1 MLDAMASRT
10 PFTGCGTA
18 LVTPFTADGAL
29 DEPAIRRLARRQL
42 DNGMHFVVPVGTTGE
57 APTLSAAEKQR
68 VITLVVEEVGGQ
80 VPVLA
85 GAGGYDTAEVIRAV
99 AAAAEAGATGVLSV
113 APYYSK
119 PTQEGLYQHYAAIA
133 ASTSLPI
140 VLYNVPGRTGT
151 NIEPPTVERL
161 AAFDTIV
168 GVKEASGNVFQIAEV
183 RRRLPPSFLVLAGD
197 DVLTLPV
204 MALGGQGVISVAG
217 NEVPREMSRLVELCE
232 AGDFAEARALH
243 ERLLPLL
250 QANFIESNPIPVK
263 AVMAMAGLLTL
274 SYRLPMVPPTEATR
288 TRLRE
293 VAGPLGIVEQAH
305 A

>member
-1 MLDAMASRT
+1 MLDTMSSRT

-29 DEPAIRRLARRQL
+29 DEPAIRRLARRQV
-42 DNGMHFVVPVGTTGE
+42 DQGIHFVVPVGTTGE
-57 APTLSAAEKQR
+57 APTLSIAERRR
-68 VITLVVEEVGGQ
+68 VIALVAEEVDGR

-85 GAGGYDTAEVIRAV
+85 GAGGYDTAEVIHAV
-99 AAAAEAGATGVLSV
+99 AAAEASGATGILSV

-119 PTQEGLYQHYAAIA
+119 PTQEGLYRHYAAIA
-133 ASTSLPI
+133 GSTSLPV

-151 NIEPPTVERL
+151 NIEPATVERL
-161 AAFDTIV
+161 SAIPNIV

-183 RRRLPPSFLVLAGD
+183 RRRLPASFLVLSGD
-197 DVLTLPV
+197 DALTVPV

-217 NEVPREMSRLVELCE
+217 NEVPREMAQLAELCE
-232 AGDFAEARALH
+232 QGDYVAARALH

-274 SYRLPMVPPTEATR
+274 AYRLPMVPPADSTLA
-288 TRLRE
+288 RLRE
-293 VAGPLGIVEQAH
+293 VAAPLGLVAQEPA
-305 A
+305 

>member
-68 VITLVVEEVGGQ
+68 VIALVVDEVGGQ

-133 ASTSLPI
+133 ASTPLPI

-151 NIEPPTVERL
+151 NIEPATVERL
-161 AAFDTIV
+161 AAIDTIV

-204 MALGGQGVISVAG
+204 IDRKSV
-217 NEVPREMSRLVELCE
+217 V
-232 AGDFAEARALH
+232 
-243 ERLLPLL
+243 
-250 QANFIESNPIPVK
+250 
-263 AVMAMAGLLTL
+263 
-274 SYRLPMVPPTEATR
+274 
-288 TRLRE
+288 
-293 VAGPLGIVEQAH
+293 
-305 A
+305 

>member
-1 MLDAMASRT
+1 MATRT

-29 DEPAIRRLARRQL
+29 DEPAIRRLARRQV
-42 DNGMHFVVPVGTTGE
+42 DHGMHYVVPVGTTGE
-57 APTLSAAEKQR
+57 APTLSPAERQR
-68 VITLVVEEVGGQ
+68 VIALVAEEVGDR

-85 GAGGYDTAEVIRAV
+85 GAGGYDTAEVVHAV
-99 AAAAEAGATGVLSV
+99 AAAASAGATGILSV

-133 ASTSLPI
+133 GSTSLPI
-140 VLYNVPGRTGT
+140 VLYNVPGRTGA
-151 NIEPPTVERL
+151 NIEPATVERL
-161 AAFDTIV
+161 SAIPNII

-183 RRRLPPSFLVLAGD
+183 RRRLPQSFLVLSGD
-197 DVLTLPV
+197 DALALPV

-217 NEVPREMSRLVELCE
+217 NEVPREMSQLVELCE
-232 AGDFAEARALH
+232 QGDYVAARALH

-250 QANFIESNPIPVK
+250 QANFIESNPMPVK

-274 SYRLPMVPPTEATR
+274 TYRLPMVPPTDATLA
-288 TRLRE
+288 RLRE
-293 VAGPLGIVEQAH
+293 VAGALGLLDRAH

>member
-1 MLDAMASRT
+1 MLDPMATRT

-29 DEPAIRRLARRQL
+29 DEPAIRRLARRQV
-42 DNGMHFVVPVGTTGE
+42 DHGMHYVVPVGTTGE
-57 APTLSAAEKQR
+57 APTLSPAERQR
-68 VITLVVEEVGGQ
+68 VIALVAEEVGDR

-85 GAGGYDTAEVIRAV
+85 GAGGYDTAEVVHA
-99 AAAAEAGATGVLSV
+99 AAAAEAAGATGILSV

-133 ASTSLPI
+133 GSTALPI
-140 VLYNVPGRTGT
+140 VLYNVPARTGT
-151 NIEPPTVERL
+151 NIEPATVERL
-161 AAFDTIV
+161 AAIPNIV

-183 RRRLPPSFLVLAGD
+183 RRRLPASFLVLSGD
-197 DVLTLPV
+197 DALALPV

-217 NEVPREMSRLVELCE
+217 NEVPREMSQLVELCE
-232 AGDFAEARALH
+232 QGDYAGARVLH

-250 QANFIESNPIPVK
+250 QANFLESNPMPVK

-274 SYRLPMVPPTEATR
+274 SYRLPMVAPTEATLA
-288 TRLRE
+288 RLRE
-293 VAGPLGIVEQAH
+293 VAGALGLVDQAH

>member
-1 MLDAMASRT
+1 MLDAMSSRT

-29 DEPAIRRLARRQL
+29 DEPAIRRLAKRQV
-42 DNGMHFVVPVGTTGE
+42 DQGIHYVVPVGTTGE
-57 APTLSAAEKQR
+57 APTLSAAERRR
-68 VITLVVEEVGGQ
+68 VIELVAEEVNGR

-99 AAAAEAGATGVLSV
+99 AAAEASGATGILSV

-133 ASTSLPI
+133 GSTSLPI

-151 NIEPPTVERL
+151 NIEPATVERL
-161 AAFDTIV
+161 SAIPNIV
-168 GVKEASGNVFQIAEV
+168 GVKEASGNVFQIADV
-183 RRRLPPSFLVLAGD
+183 RRRVPAPFIVLSGD
-197 DVLTLPV
+197 DALTVPV

-217 NEVPREMSRLVELCE
+217 NEVPHEMAQLVEFCE
-232 AGDFAEARALH
+232 QGDYVAARALH

-250 QANFIESNPIPVK
+250 QVNFIESNPIPVK

-274 SYRLPMVPPTEATR
+274 AYRLPMVPPADSTLA
-288 TRLRE
+288 RLRE
-293 VAGPLGIVEQAH
+293 VAAPLGLVTQEPA
-305 A
+305 

>member
-68 VITLVVEEVGGQ
+68 VIALVVEEVGGQ

-133 ASTSLPI
+133 ASTPLPI

-151 NIEPPTVERL
+151 NIEPATVERL
-161 AAFDTIV
+161 AAIDTIV

-232 AGDFAEARALH
+232 AGDFAEARGLH

-250 QANFIESNPIPVK
+250 QANFIESNPNPVK